1 MPRIKGKPFK
11 GTEIRQN
18 RIIRLTD
25 SGWAALK
32 EVADLTGVSRG
43 DIIEFW
49 MAMLNNNEEQ
59 MQKIAESENLTI
71 ETLMQRLIELSPDN
85 LRQLRANSPM
95 AREEKPLI
103 DLSKNSD
110 LSDPGNQ

>member
-11 GTEIRQN
+11 GTEIRKN
-18 RIIRLTD
+18 RVIRLTD

-32 EVADLTGVSRG
+32 EVADIAGVSRG

-49 MAMLNNNEEQ
+49 VALLNNNEEQ
-59 MQKIAESENLTI
+59 MQKIAESENMSI
-71 ETLMQRLIELSPDN
+71 ETLMNRLIELSPDN
-85 LRQLRANSPM
+85 LRQIRANSPK

-103 DLSKNSD
+103 DLSD
-110 LSDPGNQ
+110 NQ